1 MEQTVCDI
9 IESMSNRSAEDF
21 LEQIS
26 LQIAKAVD
34 ADYLFAAKINKS
46 KNTAQTLAFAADG
59 QLTDN
64 VEYSL
69 ADTPCAKVIEN
80 SVCCYPEQ
88 VAKTF
93 PDDKLLTDRNINA
106 YLAVPLLNSQK
117 ESIGLL
123 VALYSKSITN
133 RQQSTSI
140 LQLFS
145 GRIAAEMHHIECRD
159 KLQSANTQ
167 LEQEAVKRRASLK
180 NTLSIL
186 EYAKTKLVESEK
198 LAALGDLVA
207 GIAHEVNTPL
217 GIAVTT
223 HSIME
228 SEYKQLNK
236 KIQGNTLK
244 MSDMQSYLST
254 VASSLELQVHN
265 LERAKEILG
274 NFKLTAAEQHILEL
288 ENINIRD
295 YYQRI
300 IDTLRSSL
308 KKKSASIT
316 LNASAQLHSMTY
328 PGVHAQILINLINN
342 SLLHGFNN
350 NDNNQISIDIKDKGG
365 NIFVVDY
372 HDNGIGIDPKASDK
386 IFEPFYTTAKE
397 QGGSGLGMSII
408 HSLVTERLQGSVELI
423 NSDLGIHL
431 RFHFNSQQ
439 GDN

>member
-1 MEQTVCDI
+1 MEQVVCDI
-9 IESMSNRSAEDF
+9 IEGISNTSAEDF
-21 LEQIS
+21 LQQIC
-26 LQIAKAVD
+26 LQIAKAAG
-34 ADYLFAAKINKS
+34 ADYVFAAKLNKS
-46 KNTAQTLAFAADG
+46 RNTAETLAFAADG

-64 VEYSL
+64 IEYSL
-69 ADTPCAKVIEN
+69 TDTPCAEIIDN
-80 SVCCYPEQ
+80 SVCCFPEQ
-88 VAKTF
+88 AAQKF
-93 PDDKLLTDRNINA
+93 PDDKVLTDRKINA

-117 ESIGLL
+117 ETIGLL
-123 VALYSKSITN
+123 VSLYQKTIAD
-133 RQQSTSI
+133 RRQSTSI

-145 GRIAAEMHHIECRD
+145 GRIAAEMSHIECRD

-167 LEQEAVKRRASLK
+167 LEQEAASRSASLES
-180 NTLSIL
+180 TLSIL

-198 LAALGDLVA
+198 MAALGDLVA

-228 SEYKQLNK
+228 GEYKQLDK
-236 KIQGNTLK
+236 KIQSNTLK
-244 MSDMQSYLST
+244 MSDMKSYLST

-308 KKKSASIT
+308 KKKSAAVT
-316 LNASAQLHSMTY
+316 LNAPAKLHSRTY
-328 PGVHAQILINLINN
+328 PGVHAQILTNLINN
-342 SLLHGFNN
+342 SLLHGFQD
-350 NDNNQISIDIKDKGG
+350 NDNNQISIDIEDKGDS
-365 NIFVVDY
+365 IFVVDY
-372 HDNGIGIDPKASDK
+372 HDNGIGIAQEASQK

-408 HSLVTERLQGSVELI
+408 HTLVTERLQGDVELI
-423 NSDLGIHL
+423 SSSSGIHL
-431 RFHFNSQQ
+431 RFHFNSQL